1 MSPELFLTP
10 LAAAVAILGAVVVL
24 DARTIFIREVDVPL

>member
-1 MSPELFLTP
+1 MSPELLLTP

-24 DARTIFIREVDVPL
+24 DAGKARARPL